1 MGQVHYLQM
10 GTNFFKHNLSSLH
23 TVHVRGTKMLQNVS
37 VLQNDL
43 SNEHEQP
50 LVCSYH
56 RKLKSARE
64 EWMYD

>member
-1 MGQVHYLQM
+1 MLEGQ
-10 GTNFFKHNLSSLH
+10 
-23 TVHVRGTKMLQNVS
+23 KMLQNVS